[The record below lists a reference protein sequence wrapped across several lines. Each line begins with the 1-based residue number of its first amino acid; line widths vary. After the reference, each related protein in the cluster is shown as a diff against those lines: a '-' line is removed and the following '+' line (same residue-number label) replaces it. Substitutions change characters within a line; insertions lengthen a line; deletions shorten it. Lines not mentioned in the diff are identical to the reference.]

1 MLDEIEVKINGKE
14 IPLNE
19 FMEKLFGKMILSLLE
34 LLKLPE
40 NDSEIK
46 TFEITGKK
54 ASNLYSKKEVR
65 FKFIC

>member
-54 ASNLYSKKEVR
+54 RE
-65 FKFIC
+65 

>member
-40 NDSEIK
+40 NDSKIE

-54 ASNLYSKKEVR
+54 SE
-65 FKFIC
+65 